1 MAGSKIPLTPFSKGG
16 IKIKGEAVRTLNLSD
31 NLINQIVQKI
41 LEEVKPEKIVIFGSQ
56 ARSDNA
62 KSSDIDIALFGT
74 DENMLFKVKE
84 KLNEELDTLR
94 DIDLVLYESV
104 KNEKLKKRIAEE
116 GVVIYERGSA
126 G

>member
-1 MAGSKIPLTPFSKGG
+1 M
-16 IKIKGEAVRTLNLSD
+16 VNLSD
-31 NLINQIVQKI
+31 NLINQIVKKI
-41 LEEVKPEKIVIFGSQ
+41 LEEVKPQKIVVFGSQ
-56 ARSDNA
+56 ARKDNA
-62 KSSDIDIALFGT
+62 GSSDIDIALFGA

-104 KNEKLKKRIAEE
+104 KNEKLKKRITEE
-116 GVVIYERGSA
+116 GVVIYERSSA